1 MLIDFLFLCRFF
13 KRYMLSDEE
22 EHKQLIDLIEKML
35 EYDPD
40 RR

>member
-1 MLIDFLFLCRFF
+1 
-13 KRYMLSDEE
+13 MLSDEE

-40 RR
+40 RRYFELLFG